1 MINHL
6 WQSTIFAIAIGLLA
20 LALRKNRASLRHWL
34 WFTASIKFLLP
45 LSFLMSLGQQ
55 AQPTTPRL
63 ARPVAVAVLQVAT
76 PFPEAIQFTAAA
88 HPEKIDWT
96 PWILAAWALG
106 FLTIAF
112 VRFRGWLH
120 IRALIRTSTPT
131 SLSLPVEARYTTG
144 RLGPGIAGIGKPVLL
159 LPAGIEQRLTPEQ
172 FDTAIAHELCHVR
185 RRDNL
190 FAAIHMFVEAVFWF
204 HPLVW
209 WIGTRLV
216 EEREL
221 ACDEAVIA
229 QGGSPRDYA
238 EAILG
243 ICKHYVEAPVACV
256 SGVTGADIKKRLE
269 AILSPR
275 QTLGLALIQKLL
287 LVTAALVVAIVPFVA
302 GIATAQSRSFEVASI
317 RPVDPSTEGRGNER
331 ALRPELNSARY
342 ADAREVYNFITKA
355 FGLEFCPIDLMA
367 GEDCPYVTGGPA
379 WIRKDRYE
387 IRATLP
393 EGTPPTEAAI
403 APMLEA
409 LLRDRFQLKFH
420 HEMREAPVFLLT
432 VAKGGPKVRLAPKDG
447 PMFQAKDGTM
457 RRVGRF
463 TGGSKVGPN
472 GQMLSIWTV
481 RNYSMPDAAR
491 TLALVLNRPVLDRTG
506 LAGNFDWDLEYGA
519 DPDADPNSRVG
530 PYRTGPEI
538 FSAIQEQAGLRLQA
552 TKEKVDIIVI
562 DSIERPSEN

>member
-1 MINHL
+1 
-6 WQSTIFAIAIGLLA
+6 
-20 LALRKNRASLRHWL
+20 
-34 WFTASIKFLLP
+34 
-45 LSFLMSLGQQ
+45 MSLGQQ

-76 PFPEAIQFTAAA
+76 PFPEAIQLTAAA
-88 HPEKIDWT
+88 HPQAHPQQIDWT
-96 PWILAAWALG
+96 PWIVTAWAVG

-112 VRFRGWLH
+112 VRCRGWFH

-144 RLGPGIAGIGKPVLL
+144 LLGPAIAGIGKPVLL
-159 LPAGIEQRLTPEQ
+159 LPAGIEQHLTPEQ

-190 FAAIHMFVEAVFWF
+190 FAAIHMVVEAVFWF

-209 WIGTRLV
+209 WIGVRLL

-243 ICKHYVEAPVACV
+243 VCKHYVEAPVACV

-275 QTLGLALIQKLL
+275 KILGLALSQKLL
-287 LVTAALVVAIVPFVA
+287 LVAAALVAAIFPFIA
-302 GIATAQSRSFEVASI
+302 GIAAAQSRTFEVASI
-317 RPVDPSTEGRGNER
+317 RLQDPSADGRGNAR
-331 ALRPELNSARY
+331 ALTPELAGGRY
-342 ADAREVYNFITKA
+342 ATSVLVYNLVTKA
-355 FGLEFCPIDLMA
+355 FGLQFCPIELMA

-393 EGTPPTEAAI
+393 EGTPSTEAAI

-420 HEMREAPVFLLT
+420 HELREAPVFLLT
-432 VAKGGPKVRLAPKDG
+432 IAKGGPKVRPAPAEG
-447 PMFQAKDGTM
+447 RMYQAKDGTM
-457 RRVGRF
+457 RRAGQF
-463 TGGSKVGPN
+463 TGGSRVGPD
-472 GQMLSIWTV
+472 GRRRIVMTV
-481 RNYSMPDAAR
+481 RNYSMPEAAKML
-491 TLALVLNRPVLDRTG
+491 TFLLKRPVLDRTG
-506 LAGNFDWDLEYGA
+506 LTENFDWELEYVTDAVPDSSSGA
-519 DPDADPNSRVG
+519 T
-530 PYRTGPEI
+530 TGPE
-538 FSAIQEQAGLRLQA
+538 FFTAIREQAGLRLESA
-552 TKEKVDIIVI
+552 KEKVDVIVI